1 MTELDPGAKEL
12 IALVGDA
19 DGPTEKQRSRVRAA
33 VLAQAGGVGTAA
45 LAESV
50 GRAAANAAA
59 GVAGAG
65 AAGAVA
71 SLGAAGAGAGAGAG
85 GAALAGLT
93 GGAAFA
99 AKMVAIGAV
108 LTGIGTGGYAVVAH
122 QRHEKLVAI
131 GATAPAASTSER
143 LVAIG
148 ATARAHTGVAPS
160 QAQGTEAPPVSADPV
175 VPDPV
180 PHEEPAP
187 APEAPPPAAAVPVRP
202 RPRAEPVP
210 EVIPETFEAE
220 TQALREAVSALRSG
234 HPEVALPALAAQD
247 AKYPHGVLG
256 EERAVARIEALC
268 AVGRTGEA
276 NTLASR
282 FLAQHPRSLQAAR
295 VRASCGGAQGAP

>member
-1 MTELDPGAKEL
+1 VTELDPGAKEL

-19 DGPTEKQRSRVRAA
+19 DGPTERQRSRLRAA
-33 VLAQAGGVGTAA
+33 VLAEMGAVGGTA

-71 SLGAAGAGAGAGAG
+71 SLGAGAVGAGAGAG
-85 GAALAGLT
+85 GAAIAG
-93 GGAAFA
+93 GVAFA

-108 LTGIGTGGYAVVAH
+108 LTGIGTGGYVVVSH
-122 QRHEKLVAI
+122 QHREKLVAV

-148 ATARAHTGVAPS
+148 ATAARAPAAV
-160 QAQGTEAPPVSADPV
+160 
-175 VPDPV
+175 
-180 PHEEPAP
+180 PAP
-187 APEAPPPAAAVPVRP
+187 APEAPPSAATATDPPVSPEETAPPPPPAAAAAPRP
-202 RPRAEPVP
+202 RPRPDSVP
-210 EVIPETFEAE
+210 EVIPETFEEE
-220 TQALREAVSALRSG
+220 TQALREAVSALRGG
-234 HPEVALPALAAQD
+234 HPETVLPALAAQD

-268 AVGRTGEA
+268 ALGRTREA
-276 NTLASR
+276 NALASR
-282 FLAQHPRSLQAAR
+282 FLAQHPRSLQAVR
-295 VRASCGGAQGAP
+295 VRASCGVAQGAP